1 MANPSPSILSI
12 ESPEFSHVQRMLNK
26 RTNQYVFRILPGEY
40 YFTTKDEVISTTL
53 GSCISACVRDTEL
66 NIGGMNHFM
75 LPNQGNSSS
84 WEDLETRYGNVAME
98 RLINSIF
105 KAGGRRENLEI
116 KVFGGGKI
124 VPAMSD
130 VGDKNISFIKEYLST
145 EGYEIASEDLG
156 LEFPRKVN
164 YFPKTGR
171 VMMKRLRSIHK
182 KSIAQEETKYVN
194 NFASNKMQDSKAG
207 DVELF

>member
-1 MANPSPSILSI
+1 
-12 ESPEFSHVQRMLNK
+12 
-26 RTNQYVFRILPGEY
+26 
-40 YFTTKDEVISTTL
+40 
-53 GSCISACVRDTEL
+53 VRDTKL

-75 LPNQGNSSS
+75 LPSKGETSS
-84 WEDLETRYGNVAME
+84 WQDLETRYGNVAME

-116 KVFGGGKI
+116 KIFGGGKI
-124 VPAMSD
+124 IPALSD
-130 VGDKNISFIKEYLST
+130 VGNKNILFIKEFLAT
-145 EGYEIASEDLG
+145 EGYVIASEDVG

-171 VMMKRLRSIHK
+171 VMMKRLRSIHNQV
-182 KSIAQEETKYVN
+182 IAQNETKYVGEIETKEQTGGE
-194 NFASNKMQDSKAG
+194 SG

>member
-1 MANPSPSILSI
+1 M
-12 ESPEFSHVQRMLNK
+12 
-26 RTNQYVFRILPGEY
+26 
-40 YFTTKDEVISTTL
+40 ISTTL
-53 GSCISACVRDTEL
+53 GSCISACVRDTKL

-75 LPNQGNSSS
+75 LPSQGTCSS
-84 WEDLETRYGNVAME
+84 WQDLETRYGNVAME

-116 KVFGGGKI
+116 KIFGGGKI
-124 VPAMSD
+124 IPALSD
-130 VGDKNISFIKEYLST
+130 VGNKNIAFIKEFLAT
-145 EGYEIASEDLG
+145 EGYSIVSEDVG

-182 KSIAQEETKYVN
+182 QVIAQHETKYVCEIE
-194 NFASNKMQDSKAG
+194 SKEEAG
-207 DVELF
+207 TETGEVELF

>member
-1 MANPSPSILSI
+1 MTNSLS
-12 ESPEFSHVQRMLNK
+12 STRPLVSSEFSHIQKILDK
-26 RTNQYVFRILPGEY
+26 KTNQFVYRIQPGEY
-40 YFTTKDEVISTTL
+40 YFTTKDEMISTTL
-53 GSCISACVRDTEL
+53 GSCISACVRDTKL

-75 LPNQGNSSS
+75 LPSKGETSS
-84 WEDLETRYGNVAME
+84 WQDLETRYGNVAME

-116 KVFGGGKI
+116 KIFGGGKI
-124 VPAMSD
+124 IPALSD
-130 VGDKNISFIKEYLST
+130 VGNKNILFIKEFLAT
-145 EGYEIASEDLG
+145 EGYVIASEDVG

-171 VMMKRLRSIHK
+171 VMMKRLRSIHNQV
-182 KSIAQEETKYVN
+182 IAQNETKYVGEIETKEQTGGE
-194 NFASNKMQDSKAG
+194 SG

>member
-1 MANPSPSILSI
+1 MNK
-12 ESPEFSHVQRMLNK
+12 EFSHIHKILDK
-26 RTNQYVFRILPGEY
+26 KTNQYIYRIQPGEY
-40 YFTTKDEVISTTL
+40 YFTTEDEMISTTL
-53 GSCISACVRDTEL
+53 GSCIAACVRDKKL

-75 LPNQGNSSS
+75 LPSQGTNSS

-116 KVFGGGKI
+116 KIFGGGKI
-124 VPAMSD
+124 IPSMSD
-130 VGDKNISFIKEYLST
+130 VGNKNIAFIKDFIRD
-145 EGYEIASEDLG
+145 EGYVIESEDVG

-164 YFPKTGR
+164 YFPKSGR

-182 KSIAQEETKYVN
+182 QVVARHEKKYVVDLEV
-194 NFASNKMQDSKAG
+194 KEKTDGECG
-207 DVELF
+207 DIELF